1 MTQLLKDLLSN
12 QCLIAAAISW
22 FIAQLIKII
31 VELSKKAK
39 FKARDFIL
47 RALVGTGGMPSS
59 HTAAVVAVAVGTAF
73 EYGIKSSVFAFAC
86 VFTFVTIRDA
96 TGVRL
101 STGRQAHSINQI
113 ISVIPEGDKIHK
125 VKEVRGHTVIQ
136 CFVGGLIGLLVSLG
150 LHLFG
155 KHY

>member
-1 MTQLLKDLLSN
+1 MKQLLKDILSN

-31 VELSKKAK
+31 VELSKRTK
-39 FKARDFIL
+39 FRTRDFIL

-59 HTAAVVAVAVGTAF
+59 HTATVVAVAVGTAF
-73 EYGIKSSVFAFAC
+73 EYGINSSIFAFAC

-113 ISVIPEGDKIHK
+113 ISAVPECDRIQK

-150 LHLFG
+150 MFLF
-155 KHY
+155 

>member
-1 MTQLLKDLLSN
+1 MKQLLKDLLSN

-22 FIAQLIKII
+22 FIAQLIKI
-31 VELSKKAK
+31 
-39 FKARDFIL
+39 L

-59 HTAAVVAVAVGTAF
+59 HTATVVAVAVGTAF
-73 EYGIKSSVFAFAC
+73 EYGIKSSIFAFAC

-113 ISVIPEGDKIHK
+113 ISAIPECDRIQK

-150 LHLFG
+150 MFLF
-155 KHY
+155 